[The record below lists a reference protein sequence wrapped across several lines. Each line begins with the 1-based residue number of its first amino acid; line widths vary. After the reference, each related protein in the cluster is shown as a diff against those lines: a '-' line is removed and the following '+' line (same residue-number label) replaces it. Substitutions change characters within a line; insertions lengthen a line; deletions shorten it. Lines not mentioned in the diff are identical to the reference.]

1 MDYRESEWSFGTPA
15 GRKQFFLEHLNYN
28 RITFIMLSREC
39 TYTTWKDI
47 SVELTEALGRFAP
60 GNATSKKV
68 GAFWYSGEHLLQ
80 LY

>member
-1 MDYRESEWSFGTPA
+1 
-15 GRKQFFLEHLNYN
+15 
-28 RITFIMLSREC
+28 MLSREC

-68 GAFWYSGEHLLQ
+68 GAFWYSAEHLLQ